1 MNMSILE
8 DLYYGKWYPSERI
21 RTKNPE
27 LELTHQKISASME
40 NLKARLPEHDY
51 KLIEELSDL
60 NDVLISILSASDYIS
75 GYKTGALMML
85 EIFDGRNYRN

>member
-1 MNMSILE
+1 MSILE
-8 DLYYGKWYPSERI
+8 DLYYGKWYPSDRI
-21 RTKNPE
+21 KPKNPE

-40 NLKARLPEHDY
+40 TLKARLPEQDY

-75 GYKTGALMML
+75 GYKTGVLMML
-85 EIFDGRNYRN
+85 EIFDGKNYRN